1 MSIKFACFRD
11 YKQPFVNT
19 LGRKLMAAMPQY
31 PFERL
36 SEDAK
41 RILVHGRQEA
51 EELQSLRNRGH

>member
-1 MSIKFACFRD
+1 MSIKFACFRG

-36 SEDAK
+36 SEDAR
-41 RILVHGRQEA
+41 RILHGRQEA
-51 EELQSLRNRGH
+51 EELQSLRKRGH